1 MPYSPEN
8 FITGK
13 IAEIVFDEMFRRAG
27 GFTVIPFGYE
37 NTYPEIA
44 QNARLIEDKET
55 LANIRTAP
63 DFALI
68 SHDRTEV
75 ILVEVKYRSVPNGGQ
90 ILQYAKEIQDVW
102 KSVSLFIATPVGF
115 YMDQCANI
123 IQSGGY
129 ISPLSPTLIGKSIQ
143 DEYHALLMKF
153 IR

>member
-1 MPYSPEN
+1 MSYSPEK

-37 NTYPEIA
+37 NTYPAIA
-44 QNARLIEDKET
+44 QNIRLIEDKEI

-75 ILVEVKYRSVPNGGQ
+75 ILVEVKYRSVPNGEQ
-90 ILQYAKEIQDVW
+90 ILQYAKGIQEVW

-129 ISPLSPTLIGKSIQ
+129 ISPLSTTLISKSIQ
-143 DEYHALLMKF
+143 DEYHALLMQF